1 MGLGIEIGESDDGY
15 VEIVTP
21 MEDSPAERAGILA
34 GDLIV
39 RIDPASGKVKGVINL
54 EGLLP
59 PAQRGTADPD
69 AVLNGIAWDSKRR
82 RLFVTGKLWPKVF
95 EIALVPLKR

>member
-1 MGLGIEIGESDDGY
+1 MVDGELFSNIWGT
-15 VEIVTP
+15 E
-21 MEDSPAERAGILA
+21 
-34 GDLIV
+34 LIV
-39 RIDPASGKVKGVINL
+39 RIDPASGLVKGVINL

-82 RLFVTGKLWPKVF
+82 RLFVTGKLWPKLF
-95 EIALVPLKR
+95 EIELVPLKR